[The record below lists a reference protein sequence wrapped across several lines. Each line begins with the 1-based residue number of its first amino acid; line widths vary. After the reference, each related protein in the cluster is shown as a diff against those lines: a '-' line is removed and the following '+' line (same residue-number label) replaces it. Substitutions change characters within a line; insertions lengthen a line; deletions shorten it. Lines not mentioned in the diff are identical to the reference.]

1 MSWTGWRL
9 SITLLTVIP
18 WRRDEDD
25 AGAAQ
30 ASALL
35 YAATIRRVDVPEATA
50 HRLAALLRPGTTMV
64 ITDKPVGAD
73 TYSAPGFTIMTT
85 GDT

>member
-1 MSWTGWRL
+1 
-9 SITLLTVIP
+9 
-18 WRRDEDD
+18 
-25 AGAAQ
+25 
-30 ASALL
+30 
-35 YAATIRRVDVPEATA
+35 
-50 HRLAALLRPGTTMV
+50 MV